1 MEERIFSYPGR
12 EMLVK
17 SILLAMTT
25 HFLTVLKMPKGVISY
40 IDKFRRGFLWRGTD
54 HKMSRGTLF
63 GKLKN
68 VLHA

>member
-1 MEERIFSYPGR
+1 MEEGIFSYPSR

-54 HKMSRGTLF
+54 PE
-63 GKLKN
+63 N
-68 VLHA
+68 VKGDIVW